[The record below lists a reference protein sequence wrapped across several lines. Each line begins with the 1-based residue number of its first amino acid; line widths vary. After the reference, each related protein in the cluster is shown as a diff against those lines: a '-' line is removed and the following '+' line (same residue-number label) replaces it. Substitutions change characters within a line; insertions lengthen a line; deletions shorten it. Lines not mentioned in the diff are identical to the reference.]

1 MFNIKFKYLF
11 SVGALASFGS
21 FADTA
26 GIVLKFDHPQVLSV
40 SIPTNAD
47 TTTSSGII
55 RTTRWAVKS
64 NNAVEIGFSGNTP
77 VDGNENLNPNIPLFY
92 KQEVNARGEL
102 VAGAYDYLKTNFGV
116 MIADHDST
124 QKIDRS
130 LVTNLDIMHLKAD
143 GGNATFDSQLYGA
156 LSEQEIVQVAGDAGY
171 DRYGYV
177 QGINNTDDLESSVQ
191 HLINLDNQFTTEN
204 RYGNYRVATDG
215 TYVDKNGRFNSSTT
229 YTHGDRILTAE
240 GYKTAETTEIFYTQ
254 CTSYEQDPLAEIGVL
269 ICTSEET
276 RSFREEGEFSSGVT
290 TQDGTYSAIKYEI
303 GNPTELG
310 KIQLYSDL
318 TLAEYGTTNWNEEM
332 NTVGYSHEYF
342 PKSHEAYQYNYWKR
356 DHTSLTGESEELVS
370 SAKGPNAIWGPI
382 MPNDDGNFTL
392 SLYSQG
398 LVNGWASTQS
408 GLYSMTVVLNVS
420 ANEQLVY

>member
-1 MFNIKFKYLF
+1 MFNIKFKYLL
-11 SVGALASFGS
+11 SVGALASFSS

-40 SIPTNAD
+40 SIPTNTD

-55 RTTRWAVKS
+55 RTTRWAIKS

-156 LSEQEIVQVAGDAGY
+156 LSEQEILQVAGDAGY
-171 DRYGYV
+171 DRFGYV
-177 QGINNTDDLESSVQ
+177 QGINNTDDLESSVASRLFSLSNSNSYDVYQ
-191 HLINLDNQFTTEN
+191 I
-204 RYGNYRVATDG
+204 ATDG
-215 TYVDKNGRFNSSTT
+215 AYADNNGWFDSSTT
-229 YTHGDRILTAE
+229 YDHGDRILTAE
-240 GYKTAETTEIFYTQ
+240 DYKTAETTEIFYTQ
-254 CTSYEQDPLAEIGVL
+254 CTSYEQDPLAEIGTL
-269 ICTSEET
+269 ICTNYDTKSS
-276 RSFREEGEFSSGVT
+276 RSIEQINAGVT
-290 TQDGTYSAIKYEI
+290 TANGTFGAIKYERTD
-303 GNPTELG
+303 PTESAL
-310 KIQLYSDL
+310 IQLYRDV

-332 NTVGYSHEYF
+332 NTVDYSHEYF
-342 PKSHEAYQYNYWKR
+342 PKSHEAYQYNYWHR
-356 DHTSLTGESEELVS
+356 NHTSLTGESEELVS

>member
-1 MFNIKFKYLF
+1 MFNIKFKYLL
-11 SVGALASFGS
+11 SVGALASFSS

-40 SIPTNAD
+40 SIPTNTD

-55 RTTRWAVKS
+55 RTTRWAIKS

-102 VAGAYDYLKTNFGV
+102 LAGAYDYLKTNFGV

-124 QKIDRS
+124 QKIERS

-143 GGNATFDSQLYGA
+143 GGNATFDSQLYDA
-156 LSEQEIVQVAGDAGY
+156 LSEQEIVQVASDAGY

-177 QGINNTDDLESSVQ
+177 QGINNTDDLESSVASR
-191 HLINLDNQFTTEN
+191 LFSSYNSN
-204 RYGNYRVATDG
+204 NYDIYQIATDG
-215 TYVDKNGRFNSSTT
+215 AYVDNGAYYSSKTT
-229 YTHGDRILTAE
+229 YTHGDKILTTE
-240 GYKTAETTEIFYTQ
+240 GYKTAETTETFYEE
-254 CTSYEQDPLAEIGVL
+254 CTSYEQDPLAETGTL
-269 ICTSEET
+269 ICTNYDTASI
-276 RSFREEGEFSSGVT
+276 RSIEQIDVGIT
-290 TQDGTYSAIKYEI
+290 TANGTYSAVKYEI
-303 GNPTELG
+303 TDPTESALT
-310 KIQLYSDL
+310 QLYRDV
-318 TLAEYGTTNWNEEM
+318 TLAEYGATNWNEEM
-332 NTVGYSHEYF
+332 NTLNYSHEYF

-356 DHTSLTGESEELVS
+356 DHTSLTGESEELVD

-398 LVNGWASTQS
+398 LVNGYYATQS

-420 ANEQLVY
+420 ANEQLAY

>member
-1 MFNIKFKYLF
+1 
-11 SVGALASFGS
+11 
-21 FADTA
+21 
-26 GIVLKFDHPQVLSV
+26 V
-40 SIPTNAD
+40 SIPTNTD

-55 RTTRWAVKS
+55 RTTRWAIKS

-77 VDGNENLNPNIPLFY
+77 VDGNENINPNIPLFY

-102 VAGAYDYLKTNFGV
+102 LAGAYDYLKTNFGV

-124 QKIDRS
+124 QKTETS

-156 LSEQEIVQVAGDAGY
+156 LSEQEVVQVAGDAGY

-177 QGINNTDDLESSVQ
+177 QGITSTEGLESSVESRLFSSRNSNSYDIYQ
-191 HLINLDNQFTTEN
+191 I
-204 RYGNYRVATDG
+204 ATDG
-215 TYVDKNGRFNSSTT
+215 AYVDIGYYFSRSTT

-240 GYKTAETTEIFYTQ
+240 GYKTAETTETFYEE
-254 CTSYEQDPLAEIGVL
+254 CTSYEQDPLAEIGTL
-269 ICTSEET
+269 ICTNYDTVSR
-276 RSFREEGEFSSGVT
+276 RSIEQINAGVT
-290 TQDGTYSAIKYEI
+290 TANGTYSAIKYEI
-303 GNPTELG
+303 TDPTESAL
-310 KIQLYSDL
+310 IQLYRDV
-318 TLAEYGTTNWNEEM
+318 TLAEYGATNWNEEM
-332 NTVGYSHEYF
+332 NTTDYSHEYF

-356 DHTSLTGESEELVS
+356 DHNSLTGESEELVS
-370 SAKGPNAIWGPI
+370 SVKGPNSLWGPI

-398 LVNGWASTQS
+398 LVNGYYATQS

-420 ANEQLVY
+420 ANEQLLQ

>member
-1 MFNIKFKYLF
+1 MFNIKFKYLL
-11 SVGALASFGS
+11 SVGALASFSS

-40 SIPTNAD
+40 SIPTNTD

-55 RTTRWAVKS
+55 RTTRWAIKS

-77 VDGNENLNPNIPLFY
+77 VDGNENTNPNIPLFY

-124 QKIDRS
+124 QKIERS

-177 QGINNTDDLESSVQ
+177 QGITGTEDLESSVQ
-191 HLINLDNQFTTEN
+191 NLIDLDSWSTQN
-204 RYGNYRVATDG
+204 RYGKYRVATDG
-215 TYVDKNGRFNSSTT
+215 AYVDKNGWFRTSTT
-229 YTHGDRILTAE
+229 YTHGDQILTAE
-240 GYKTAETTEIFYTQ
+240 GYKTAVTTEIFYEE
-254 CTSYEQDPLAEIGVL
+254 CTSYEQDPLAETGTL
-269 ICTSEET
+269 ICTNYDTKSS
-276 RSFREEGEFSSGVT
+276 RSIEQINAGVT
-290 TQDGTYSAIKYEI
+290 TENGTYSAIKYEI

-356 DHTSLTGESEELVS
+356 DHNSLTGESEELVDS
-370 SAKGPNAIWGPI
+370 VKGPNSLWGPI

-398 LVNGWASTQS
+398 LVNGYYATQS

-420 ANEQLVY
+420 ANEQLLQ